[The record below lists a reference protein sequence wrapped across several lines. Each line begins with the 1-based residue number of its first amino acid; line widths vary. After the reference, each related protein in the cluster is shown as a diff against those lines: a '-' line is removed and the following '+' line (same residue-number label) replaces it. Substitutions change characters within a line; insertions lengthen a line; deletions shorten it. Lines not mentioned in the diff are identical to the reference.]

1 MLRLTESELDNALHA
16 VEGHGYGDFFPE
28 PPELALVKSNW
39 DAIRGTL
46 GQIDLDI
53 YDGYPVLAA
62 FAPKSRV
69 NVRRV
74 ALLHSY
80 DLIFYTALVL
90 AVRDGLSGSQGK
102 RLAGSVSIL
111 TGLTG
116 LCQLMP
122 SIAARQTIVISE
134 RLLSVGFR
142 VSPDSTS
149 ELQILPISTR
159 ESINTVW

>member
-16 VEGHGYGDFFPE
+16 VGRHGYGDFFPE

-74 ALLHSY
+74 ALFHPY
-80 DLIFYTALVL
+80 DLFFYTALVL
-90 AVRDGLSGSQGK
+90 AVRDGLSQSRQA
-102 RLAGSVSIL
+102 AGGERVYSYRADGAVPADALYSGTPNYRDFREAVVRRIQSV
-111 TGLTG
+111 
-116 LCQLMP
+116 P
-122 SIAARQTIVISE
+122 
-134 RLLSVGFR
+134 
-142 VSPDSTS
+142 
-149 ELQILPISTR
+149 
-159 ESINTVW
+159 

>member
-74 ALLHSY
+74 ALLHPY

-90 AVRDGLSGSQGK
+90 AVRDGLSQSRQA
-102 RLAGSVSIL
+102 AGGERAVRDGDPGVTRTRNLEFRKLSLYPVEL
-111 TGLTG
+111 RGQRDTG
-116 LCQLMP
+116 
-122 SIAARQTIVISE
+122 
-134 RLLSVGFR
+134 F
-142 VSPDSTS
+142 
-149 ELQILPISTR
+149 
-159 ESINTVW
+159 NHN